1 MRMRVIA
8 VGSRTPSW
16 VRENCEDY
24 AARLRSRL
32 KVELVEI
39 AAGKRGTERGAE
51 RVRRIESERLLA
63 AVHPKEFVVAL
74 DEHGEE
80 LTTRELATWLAARLQ
95 GGRDV
100 AFLVGGADGLAAQV
114 LVRADY
120 KLALSRLT
128 LPHTFARVLV
138 MEQLYRAQSLLDHH
152 PYHRA

>member
-51 RVRRIESERLLA
+51 RVKRIESERLLA